1 MEELYDNLYDFIKNL
16 EILIQ
21 KNAFQNEHHDEIS
34 TFSSQLMTLC
44 KNKELNITLSDI
56 QSLNAYSELLAK
68 AGDFEQ
74 YVASMIENFCEEI
87 IEPTRAELYNY

>member
-21 KNAFQNEHHDEIS
+21 KNAFQNQHLDEIS
-34 TFSSQLMTLC
+34 TFGSQLMTLC

-68 AGDFEQ
+68 AGDYEQ
-74 YVASMIENFCEEI
+74 YVASRIESFYEEI
-87 IEPTRAELYNY
+87 IEPTKSELYG

>member
-21 KNAFQNEHHDEIS
+21 KNAFQNQHQDEIS

-44 KNKELNITLSDI
+44 KNKELNITLSAI
-56 QSLNAYSELLAK
+56 QSLSSYSELLAK

-74 YVASMIENFCEEI
+74 YVASSESVTLN
-87 IEPTRAELYNY
+87 